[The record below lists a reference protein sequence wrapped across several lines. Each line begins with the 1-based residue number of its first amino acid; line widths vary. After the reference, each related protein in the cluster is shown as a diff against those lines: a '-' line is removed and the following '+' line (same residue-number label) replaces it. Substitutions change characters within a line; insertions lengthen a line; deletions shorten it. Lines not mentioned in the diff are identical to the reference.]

1 MSERNALDIT
11 YTSIFRVL
19 AVAVGLYVAF
29 LVRDIIA
36 LVLVSLFFTAAITPM
51 VNWFYKRRIPRGVAV
66 LIIYLVAFGVFSV
79 GLILIVPPVIEQV
92 NQFSTNA
99 PQIVDTLTSSF
110 SQLRGS
116 DGELHTQVQ
125 ETVQP
130 LQNALNSATEGVFN
144 TLSNIFGGIIFF
156 IAMLVLT
163 FYMVTNHALML
174 KAFEFLSPKKYHHY
188 IHGFIDRTQVQ
199 LGRWLRGQLTL
210 MLFIAVLTYTGLAI
224 MGVKYALV
232 LAIIAGLFEFIPY
245 AGPLLA
251 GIPAVIIA
259 LPVSP
264 YLAIAVV
271 IWYVLVQEVEN
282 NFLVPK
288 IMQKAVG
295 INPIVTIIAILV
307 AVKLVGLIGAIIAV
321 PAVSILSMLLSDIYE
336 GKFLKEHNA

>member
-1 MSERNALDIT
+1 MDRGSIDIT

-19 AVAVGLYVAF
+19 AVAVGLYLSY

-36 LVLVSLFFTAAITPM
+36 LVFVALFFSAAITPM
-51 VNWFYKRRIPRGVAV
+51 VSWFHKRRIPRGVAV

-79 GLILIVPPVIEQV
+79 GLILIVPPVVEQV
-92 NQFSTNA
+92 NQFIANS
-99 PQIVDTLTSSF
+99 PQITETITRGF

-116 DGELHTQVQ
+116 EVAVQTQVQ

-130 LQNALNSATEGVFN
+130 LQNALNSATDSVFQ
-144 TLSNIFGGIIFF
+144 TLSAIFGGIIFF
-156 IAMLVLT
+156 VAMLVLI

-174 KAFEFLSPKKYHHY
+174 RAFEFLAPKKYHRY
-188 IHGFIDRTQVQ
+188 INQFIDRTQVQ
-199 LGRWLRGQLTL
+199 LGRWLRGQLLL
-210 MLFIAVLTYTGLAI
+210 MLFIGLLTYTGLAI

-232 LAIIAGLFEFIPY
+232 LSIIAGLFEFIPY

-259 LPVSP
+259 LSVSP

-295 INPIVTIIAILV
+295 INPIVTIISILV
-307 AVKLVGLIGAIIAV
+307 GVKLLGLIGAIVAV
-321 PAVSILSMLLSDIYE
+321 PAVSILSMFLGDLYE
-336 GKFLKEHNA
+336 GRFLKETD